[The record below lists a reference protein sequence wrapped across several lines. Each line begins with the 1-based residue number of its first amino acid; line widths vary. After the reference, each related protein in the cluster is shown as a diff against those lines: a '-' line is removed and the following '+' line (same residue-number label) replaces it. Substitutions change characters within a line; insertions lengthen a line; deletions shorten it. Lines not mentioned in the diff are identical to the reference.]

1 MKLEF
6 LKEKKKEILIGVAI
20 IGIIIFSLISN
31 SRSFTKERDEQ
42 DMIFEE
48 EYQAYE
54 EELNLKTNIYIHLDG
69 AVKKRGLI
77 ELKEGD
83 RLETAIT
90 KADGLLENADL
101 RYVNLAMILSDG
113 EKIYI
118 PTTEELVDYNSGVS
132 YIPELQVQRKI
143 NINTASLEEL
153 QNIPG
158 VGPSTANN
166 IINHRTKNGK
176 FKKIEDIKNV
186 SGIGESK
193 FESMLEYIS
202 I

>member
-166 IINHRTKNGK
+166 IVNYRTKNGK

-193 FESMLEYIS
+193 F
-202 I
+202 

>member
-166 IINHRTKNGK
+166 IVNYRTKNGK

>member
-132 YIPELQVQRKI
+132 YISELQVQRKI

-166 IINHRTKNGK
+166 IVNYRTKNGK